1 MLTISK
7 DEKGYKARFWY
18 TDALGTRHQ
27 KRLSGFRTKAELK
40 AAHAE
45 FITNASKEVVLIKST
60 PKAFTMDELFEAFI
74 EAKNDIKKQT
84 ANTYINQYY
93 AHLSP
98 VFGGQKVLSISKQEL
113 ATFWATASKY
123 CRSLLRIIYGFA
135 EEFYDYPPFPRMPK
149 IRKTQTVKRND
160 VWSEDQYKTFEKSL
174 TIPYTKVLF
183 NLMYYTGVR
192 VGEALAVEWSDLDL
206 TKKTLS
212 VSKTYSAAE
221 KGKVGTPKTA
231 SSIRTILLTD
241 ETAERLAELKKDSKT
256 SFVFPGKDPS
266 LPLGYKTIKEH
277 FYRAIEKS
285 GVPQITLHG
294 LRHSHASLLI
304 SKGASIALVSKRLGH
319 SSVAMTLS
327 VYTHLLPNDE
337 QALISVLNGTKDG
350 TT

>member
-18 TDALGTRHQ
+18 KDATGTPHQ

-40 AAHAE
+40 AAYSE
-45 FITNASKEVVLIKST
+45 FVTKAAQEVVPKKNT

-74 EAKNDIKKQT
+74 GAKTDIKKQT
-84 ANTYINQYY
+84 VNTYINQYY

-98 VFGGQKVLSISKQEL
+98 VFGGQTVLSIPKQEY
-113 ATFWATASKY
+113 TRFWTTAAKY
-123 CRSLLRIIYGFA
+123 SRSLLRIVYGFA
-135 EEFYDYPPFPRMPK
+135 EEHYDYPPFPRMPK

-160 VWSEDQYKTFEKSL
+160 VWTEEQYKTFEKSL

-212 VSKTYSAAE
+212 ISKTYSAAE

-241 ETAERLAELKKDSKT
+241 ETVERLAELKKESKT
-256 SFVFPGKDPS
+256 SFLFPGKDPNR
-266 LPLGYKTIKEH
+266 PLGYNTIKES

-327 VYTHLLPNDE
+327 VYTHMLPNDE
-337 QALISVLNGTKDG
+337 QALIAVLNGTKNG
-350 TT
+350 TI